1 MGKLNKYT
9 NHSKDI
15 EQCKHGHWNIHIAR
29 SLADGQPEL
38 ENCLGYIE
46 EHTSDFI
53 RYKPMAELCVNLVLM
68 GNVLPKIFGTNKFEK
83 IPKQRVEN
91 FEDELNEIFR
101 DNPDHSMPI
110 LDPNSPFS
118 IHGSQ
123 NRYLSLQLGS
133 DKDDSLNYDRKVI
146 TEHIVENYDVRNSFL
161 RNNLIKLDTHIRL
174 GTLAIDK
181 LSPEAQDYMIR
192 FPSDYIAWKIKK
204 DSQSAEQYPGQQLQP
219 VPIMPSHV
227 SLNGLRAVCEDKDKW
242 QLLHA

>member
-1 MGKLNKYT
+1 V
-9 NHSKDI
+9 
-15 EQCKHGHWNIHIAR
+15 QCKHGHWNIHIAR

-38 ENCLGYIE
+38 ENYLGYIE
-46 EHTSDFI
+46 AHTSDFV

-68 GNVLPKIFGTNKFEK
+68 GNVLPKIFGTSKFEK

-91 FEDELNEIFR
+91 FEDELNEIFK
-101 DNPDHSMPI
+101 DSPDHSMPI
-110 LDPNSPFS
+110 LDPKNPFS

-123 NRYLSLQLGS
+123 NKYLSLQLGS
-133 DKDDSLNYDRKVI
+133 DNDNSLSNDRKII

-174 GTLAIDK
+174 GTLAIDE

-192 FPSDYIAWKIKK
+192 FPSGYIDWKIIK
-204 DSQSAEQYPGQQLQP
+204 DSQSAGKYPGQELQP
-219 VPIMPSHV
+219 VPIMPKQV

-242 QLLHA
+242 QLLHG